1 MVEEKGPDRAERR
14 RQKKEGKSECTQCE
28 HGPCEIAPRVFTKCP
43 VCGCPARFV
52 VEAIKGDLHLEDI
65 LGKEPALFG
74 FEYHYDTPNCK
85 VKLMAVGASCARC
98 GVFYTIARDKM
109 KGFPGAVPPGGDH
122 HGLFLPRGG

>member
-1 MVEEKGPDRAERR
+1 
-14 RQKKEGKSECTQCE
+14 
-28 HGPCEIAPRVFTKCP
+28 
-43 VCGCPARFV
+43 V

>member
-74 FEYHYDTPNCK
+74 FEYHYDTP
-85 VKLMAVGASCARC
+85 VGACCARC

-109 KGFPGAVPPGGDH
+109 KGLPGAVPPGGDH